1 MISNKGKGEFSSL
14 GNTIKC
20 SFLLGQKSLSIQRCD
35 LIIRKCGKCT
45 LASAAM
51 LSSATWQVAQISL
64 CEPEKL
70 RCAAQES

>member
-1 MISNKGKGEFSSL
+1 MFFSIR
-14 GNTIKC
+14 TKVIKH
-20 SFLLGQKSLSIQRCD
+20 CD

-70 RCAAQES
+70 RCAAQGS

>member
-20 SFLLGQKSLSIQRCD
+20 SFLLGQKSLSIQHCD
-35 LIIRKCGKCT
+35 LIIRKCT